1 MARFPRLALPLALV
15 CGLGACTQ
23 SEKEQ
28 DASGLRSD
36 LPLRDTQY
44 LIAHR
49 PELQTVNS
57 VCAAWKQSQRPVGSW
72 PSVIVS
78 NCNNAEGANE
88 YIRSTEQRAK
98 FRKDMGI

>member
-1 MARFPRLALPLALV
+1 MACFPRLALPVALL
-15 CGLGACTQ
+15 CGLAACTQ

-36 LPLRDTQY
+36 LPLRDTPY
-44 LIAHR
+44 LIEHR
-49 PELQTVNS
+49 TELQVVNS

-72 PSVIVS
+72 PSVVVS

-98 FRKDMGI
+98 FRKEMGI